1 MLERVHIEIEI
12 RRMDEKEQ
20 TLLTTEHESYVV
32 ADRGYYS
39 NYGKSNCIWVAH
51 FEVLTLAFPPLYAIF
66 LRVYL

>member
-39 NYGKSNCIWVAH
+39 NYGKSNCI
-51 FEVLTLAFPPLYAIF
+51 
-66 LRVYL
+66 